1 MQDYAHGKQ
10 SHLSALLFGVAVLIL
25 VAILF
30 STFAIGAYL
39 FFDAP
44 TSNVIAI
51 TQRSQSAS
59 YLVVN
64 ATSLDSNVSAIL
76 WMDPSV
82 NYDANGY
89 PASVDANSGFRI
101 ADTSTNS
108 NGKLNG
114 AFPISESLL
123 GKIAADGVSVH
134 SLWVI
139 LPNRSDSA
147 GAQLMA
153 ISPYSEQNFSTAT
166 QRNAITLFVTLYTF
180 PVPVN
185 FDLGSLFIFLWTV
198 YVILFAMAI
207 NGPVKS
213 AIRALKDTWA
223 LGLSGV
229 FENSILATASVF
241 PLVLWSSVLLALLQQ
256 SVGVSTGS
264 LPSTDPLLLFAELS
278 IAPIREEIGFRVIPI
293 GVGAMVI
300 LLARQRF
307 RDALLSLWHPSK
319 YLRKNLSPQA
329 YKRQLWTMYIL
340 GAFSAFLFGLA
351 HYVLGAGW
359 GPGKITE
366 AAIAGIAL
374 AALYYKYGLPAAIL
388 LHWAVDYALT
398 SYELIPSLSVPYD
411 IIVFYTLAIAVSSLV
426 ALILLLYRRMQS
438 RKRLIQLAT

>member
-1 MQDYAHGKQ
+1 M
-10 SHLSALLFGVAVLIL
+10 
-25 VAILF
+25 
-30 STFAIGAYL
+30 
-39 FFDAP
+39 
-44 TSNVIAI
+44 
-51 TQRSQSAS
+51 
-59 YLVVN
+59 
-64 ATSLDSNVSAIL
+64 
-76 WMDPSV
+76 
-82 NYDANGY
+82 
-89 PASVDANSGFRI
+89 
-101 ADTSTNS
+101 
-108 NGKLNG
+108 
-114 AFPISESLL
+114 
-123 GKIAADGVSVH
+123 
-134 SLWVI
+134 
-139 LPNRSDSA
+139 
-147 GAQLMA
+147 
-153 ISPYSEQNFSTAT
+153 
-166 QRNAITLFVTLYTF
+166 
-180 PVPVN
+180 N